1 MRSSREPSARAGR
14 AGPPSRDGSEL
25 RERRR
30 VARRRQRLARID
42 LGLGAAGA
50 LVLLLATPGLAV
62 TAVIAL
68 LVLALCALSVVVQR
82 RRHKRSERGGS
93 PARTGRGGGRPRA
106 DAPRGSGGN
115 AAGDAR
121 RAQR

>member
-1 MRSSREPSARAGR
+1 
-14 AGPPSRDGSEL
+14 
-25 RERRR
+25 
-30 VARRRQRLARID
+30 LARID

-82 RRHKRSERGGS
+82 RRRRRSEGGES
-93 PARTGRGGGRPRA
+93 PARTGRGGGRPRV

-121 RAQR
+121 RAPR

>member
-1 MRSSREPSARAGR
+1 MRSSREPSVRGGR
-14 AGPPSRDGSEL
+14 AGPPSREVSEL

-30 VARRRQRLARID
+30 LARRRQRLARID

-62 TAVIAL
+62 SAVIAL
-68 LVLALCALSVVVQR
+68 LVLALCGLSVVVER
-82 RRHKRSERGGS
+82 RRRRRSEHGPRS
-93 PARTGRGGGRPRA
+93 ARAGRGGARDRA

-121 RAQR
+121 RAPR